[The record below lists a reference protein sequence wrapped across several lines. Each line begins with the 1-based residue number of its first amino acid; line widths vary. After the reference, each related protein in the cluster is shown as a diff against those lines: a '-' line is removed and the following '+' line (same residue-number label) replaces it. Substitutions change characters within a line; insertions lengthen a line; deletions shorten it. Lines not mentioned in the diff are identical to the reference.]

1 MLKAKLPVLYRS
13 TQYKAGDV
21 LPADNVAMVEAW
33 LEAGSAAWV
42 DDEEPVPEKPAKAK
56 PASATAGMPGFS
68 SDGDPDALIG
78 RVPARPAR
86 GRGKKKS

>member
-13 TQYKAGDV
+13 KQYRAGDI
-21 LPADNVAMVEAW
+21 LPADDAAMVEAW

-42 DDEEPVPEKPAKAK
+42 DDEEPAPEKPAKAK
-56 PASATAGMPGFS
+56 PASATAGMPGLS

-78 RVPARPAR
+78 RVPAR
-86 GRGKKKS
+86 GRGKKK

>member
-1 MLKAKLPVLYRS
+1 MLKSTRPVLYRS
-13 TQYKAGDV
+13 KQYNTGDA
-21 LPADNVAMVEAW
+21 LPADDMAMDEAW
-33 LEAGSAAWV
+33 LEAGSAV
-42 DDEEPVPEKPAKAK
+42 LVSDEEIETEKPKAK
-56 PASATAGMPGFS
+56 PASAMAGLPGLS

>member
-13 TQYKAGDV
+13 TQYKAGDA
-21 LPADNVAMVEAW
+21 LPADDAAMVEAW

-56 PASATAGMPGFS
+56 PASATAGMSGLS

-78 RVPARPAR
+78 RVPAR
-86 GRGKKKS
+86 GRRKKS

>member
-1 MLKAKLPVLYRS
+1 MLKSTRPVLYRS
-13 TQYKAGDV
+13 KQYNTGDA
-21 LPADNVAMVEAW
+21 LPADDMAMVEAW
-33 LEAGSAAWV
+33 LEAGSAV
-42 DDEEPVPEKPAKAK
+42 LVSDEEIETEKPKAK
-56 PASATAGMPGFS
+56 PASAMAGLPGLS